1 MGLIKAT
8 KDAIGGLLADQWR
21 EFFYCTSL
29 SSDVLMAKGEKQINQ
44 GRNSNVKGNDNLISN
59 GSVISVNEGQCMIIV
74 DQGKVVDFCA
84 DAGEFV
90 YDASTEPSLFY
101 GSLGQNIGNTFKT
114 LGKRISFGGNTGK
127 DQRVYYFNVKEIMNN
142 LYGTATPIP
151 FRVLDRNT
159 GLDLDTAVKCNGRY
173 SFRIVD
179 PILFYTNV
187 CGNVVEEY
195 KRTELITTLK
205 DELLTAMQ
213 PALAQIAAQGIRPY
227 ELAAHAEAVRDALK
241 EELSAQWLEIR
252 GIEMVNMTINSSIPE
267 EDKERINKWQ
277 DTAMLRNGAMASA
290 RQTEAFS
297 KAIENMGNGGGAGE
311 GNANAMN
318 GAMGMMAMG
327 MMQNMMNGAGGF
339 GMNQQM
345 NQQQM
350 QQPEMKPAST
360 VAEGAVLGWT
370 CSCGKSDNRGK
381 FCMECGLPKP
391 ALDGWTCSCGHVNQG
406 KFCVECGK
414 KKPEGAP
421 LYRCDKCGWEPED
434 STNPPKFCPECGDAF
449 DDKDIR

>member
-101 GSLGQNIGNTFKT
+101 GSLGQNIGNTFRT

-159 GLDLDTAVKCNGRY
+159 GFDLDTAVKCNGRY

-187 CGNVVEEY
+187 CGNVAEEY

-297 KAIENMGNGGGAGE
+297 KAIENMGNAGGEGE

-339 GMNQQM
+339 GM

-434 STNPPKFCPECGDAF
+434 PTNPPKFCPECGDAF